1 MKNKVI
7 LIVLLLGLPL
17 LSIAQDS
24 RFRLGI
30 RFAPALSTNRI
41 TDNDETD
48 SLSFSGNGSGLRFSA
63 GLTGDFYF
71 GKNYSFYTGLWYSV
85 FRSGL
90 SWEGTRGNSG
100 FTGENVYNLQY
111 VQVPIG
117 LKLFTNEISTDMK
130 LFFILGG
137 TMGVK
142 ISEKDK
148 EWKTS
153 DSRRAER
160 PEKGKAYS
168 MGDLGLLLGTGV
180 EYQMGENTIVFTGI
194 NYNRGLLNTSS
205 RKGPA
210 YIDKKDADKFFQNG
224 LGLISLEFGLKF

>member
-1 MKNKVI
+1 MKNKAF
-7 LIVLLLGLPL
+7 LAVLLLALPF
-17 LSIAQDS
+17 LSFAQDS

-41 TDNDETD
+41 TDNNETD
-48 SLSFSGNGSGLRFSA
+48 NLSFTNNGSGIRFSA

-85 FRSGL
+85 FRSGMA
-90 SWEGTRGNSG
+90 WEGTGASTG

-111 VQVPIG
+111 VQVPLA
-117 LKLFTNEISTDMK
+117 LKLFTNEISTDVK

-137 TMGVK
+137 TLGVK
-142 ISEKDK
+142 ISEKEK
-148 EWKTS
+148 EWSTS
-153 DSRRAER
+153 IVERAER
-160 PEKGKAYS
+160 PQRGKAYS
-168 MGDLGLLLGTGV
+168 MADLGLLLGTGI
-180 EYQMGENTIVFTGI
+180 EYQMGENTLVFTGI

-210 YIDKKDADKFFQNG
+210 YIDRKDADNFFQNG